1 MTVKVYTS
9 PTCTW
14 CTKLKDY
21 LTKKGVEFEA
31 IDVSKDRA
39 VVKELVAKT
48 GQMGVPVTEIEGEY
62 IIGFDKEK
70 INAKLGLE

>member
-21 LTKKGVEFEA
+21 LTKNNVEFEA
-31 IDVSKDRA
+31 IDVSTDRA
-39 VVKELVAKT
+39 LVKELVAKT
-48 GQMGVPVTEIEGEY
+48 GQMGVPVTEIDGEY

-70 INAKLGLE
+70 LNAKLGL

>member
-14 CTKLKDY
+14 CTKLKEY
-21 LTKKGVEFEA
+21 LTKNNVQFEA
-31 IDVSKDRA
+31 IDVSADRA
-39 VVKELVAKT
+39 IVKELVAKT
-48 GQMGVPVTEIEGEY
+48 GQMGVPVTEIDGEY

-70 INAKLGLE
+70 INAKLGL

>member
-1 MTVKVYTS
+1 MTIKVYSS

-14 CTKLKDY
+14 CAKLKDY

-39 VVKELVAKT
+39 VIKALVEKT
-48 GQMGVPVTEIEGEY
+48 GQMGVPVTEIDGEY
-62 IIGFDKEK
+62 IIGFDKAK
-70 INAKLGLE
+70 LDAKLGLK

>member
-14 CTKLKDY
+14 CTKLKEY
-21 LTKKGVEFEA
+21 LTKNNVQFEA
-31 IDVSKDRA
+31 IDVSADRA
-39 VVKELVAKT
+39 LVKELVAKT
-48 GQMGVPVTEIEGEY
+48 GQMGVPVTEIDGEY

-70 INAKLGLE
+70 INAKLGL

>member
-21 LTKKGVEFEA
+21 LTKNNVAFEA
-31 IDVSKDRA
+31 IDVSTDRA
-39 VVKELVAKT
+39 LVKELVAKT
-48 GQMGVPVTEIEGEY
+48 GQMGVPVTEIDGEY

-70 INAKLGLE
+70 LNAKLGL